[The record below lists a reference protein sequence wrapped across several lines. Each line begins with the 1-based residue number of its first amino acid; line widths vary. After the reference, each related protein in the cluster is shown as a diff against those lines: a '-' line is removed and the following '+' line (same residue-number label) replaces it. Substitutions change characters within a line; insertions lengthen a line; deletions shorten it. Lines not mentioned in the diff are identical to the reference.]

1 LHTSPADNSNNH
13 FREVALGKTAN
24 YVIEIPC
31 HIVPWGWWHD
41 GCCQSSE
48 VKKFKASH
56 PEYL

>member
-1 LHTSPADNSNNH
+1 MINFVLITTILVLMP
-13 FREVALGKTAN
+13 REGKTAN

-48 VKKFKASH
+48 VKKFKAPH